1 MDLLKLLQ
9 KKTDF
14 RATYDYSHAETQ
26 YIYGLAPNTTLPP
39 VVQLPAVINTLQ
51 RATADLRYHFT
62 SHVGAGFVYWFD
74 KYAVNDF
81 ASDAGT
87 LTSIVQP
94 TGPVPT
100 PAPNFLMIGYLTRPY
115 TAHTFSG
122 RFTYYW

>member
-1 MDLLKLLQ
+1 VSQ
-9 KKTDF
+9 
-14 RATYDYSHAETQ
+14 
-26 YIYGLAPNTTLPP
+26 LPP
-39 VVQLPAVINTLQ
+39 VVNTLQ

-62 SHVGAGFVYWFD
+62 SHFGAGFVYWFD

-81 ASDAGT
+81 ASGAET

-94 TGPVPT
+94 TVASPQPV
-100 PAPNFLMIGYLTRPY
+100 PNFLMIGYLTRPY